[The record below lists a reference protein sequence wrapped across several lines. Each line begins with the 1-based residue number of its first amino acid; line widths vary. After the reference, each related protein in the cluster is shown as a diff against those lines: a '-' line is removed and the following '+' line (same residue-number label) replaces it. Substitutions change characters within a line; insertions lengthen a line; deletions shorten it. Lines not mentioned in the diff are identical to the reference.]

1 MLWSPNEVL
10 AYLKDDLGAKKSE
23 EEKKKLL
30 KRRIQPF
37 GGFKTW
43 PKDKEDFILIAE
55 NSEIHGPNPLFTI
68 PELDSSIDLNSLCT
82 RILSA
87 DFQGLSNNKK
97 LPRKNAQLLMPH
109 LTSQLHGAI
118 NYFFLFDSEAR
129 GFVRPTCIAYFTY
142 DKHKLIQ
149 LAGPILKTLGEA
161 AAILQHSNIFYH
173 LDDLKNLRDKIKNS
187 ALDAKNS
194 NINQM
199 CLEMRLKDVQ
209 DVVDFVENYQGN
221 EVYDKMILN
230 IMENLKKNNFS
241 YAVRKLDLL
250 STSQESSVS
259 VVDDFTFRPNV
270 KKFMKN
276 LFHICSYGV
285 VLGLYHLHVMH
296 EYFKRKYQHIF
307 CDDTSTN
314 SKGYSL
320 HFGAC
325 IKISPWKNNQ
335 SGFHKNECLMS
346 PFRIPSSLSL
356 DSDQY
361 FDCLDHAFEKI
372 LLNFIEKEEDESN
385 QNISLNLS
393 SLTLS
398 DSSDMC
404 SSSSNS
410 SGYLSMEEGVTP
422 NKCRHTKPLHMIWDV
437 LDYITVRKPDIEK
450 SFLQVLKLFNET
462 RRLLFAVLTRMP
474 IVVISTPKQLRLA
487 QDFVEALSLFI
498 PRKKKEIL
506 FVDPKRENPLTKEDL
521 SKFAVINFSLGNKKM
536 EDIIPLEMMSS
547 LCILNLKDCSFTG
560 PTYTGCILEKV
571 DQQMS
576 VLRVGSP
583 VFPILVNILIDVDS
597 TIKWWYV
604 LNTCLTDTS
613 KITKYVLSKG
623 YNRFDMQII
632 EKLYRMYR
640 H

>member
-37 GGFKTW
+37 GGFETW
-43 PKDKEDFILIAE
+43 PKDKDDFILIAE

-68 PELDSSIDLNSLCT
+68 PELDTSIDLNSLCT

-149 LAGPILKTLGEA
+149 LAGPILKTLGEGSMKGCSNFTTFKH
-161 AAILQHSNIFYH
+161 ILPSGRFKKSKRQ
-173 LDDLKNLRDKIKNS
+173 DKNS

-250 STSQESSVS
+250 SASQESSVS
-259 VVDDFTFRPNV
+259 VVEDFTFRPNV

-325 IKISPWKNNQ
+325 IKVSPW
-335 SGFHKNECLMS
+335 
-346 PFRIPSSLSL
+346 IPSSLSL

-462 RRLLFAVLTRMP
+462 RR
-474 IVVISTPKQLRLA
+474 
-487 QDFVEALSLFI
+487 
-498 PRKKKEIL
+498 KKEEVL

-521 SKFAVINFSLGNKKM
+521 SKFAVINFCLGNKKI

>member
-1 MLWSPNEVL
+1 
-10 AYLKDDLGAKKSE
+10 
-23 EEKKKLL
+23 
-30 KRRIQPF
+30 
-37 GGFKTW
+37 
-43 PKDKEDFILIAE
+43 
-55 NSEIHGPNPLFTI
+55 
-68 PELDSSIDLNSLCT
+68 
-82 RILSA
+82 
-87 DFQGLSNNKK
+87 
-97 LPRKNAQLLMPH
+97 
-109 LTSQLHGAI
+109 
-118 NYFFLFDSEAR
+118 
-129 GFVRPTCIAYFTY
+129 
-142 DKHKLIQ
+142 
-149 LAGPILKTLGEA
+149 
-161 AAILQHSNIFYH
+161 
-173 LDDLKNLRDKIKNS
+173 
-187 ALDAKNS
+187 
-194 NINQM
+194 
-199 CLEMRLKDVQ
+199 
-209 DVVDFVENYQGN
+209 
-221 EVYDKMILN
+221 
-230 IMENLKKNNFS
+230 
-241 YAVRKLDLL
+241 
-250 STSQESSVS
+250 
-259 VVDDFTFRPNV
+259 
-270 KKFMKN
+270 
-276 LFHICSYGV
+276 
-285 VLGLYHLHVMH
+285 
-296 EYFKRKYQHIF
+296 
-307 CDDTSTN
+307 
-314 SKGYSL
+314 
-320 HFGAC
+320 
-325 IKISPWKNNQ
+325 
-335 SGFHKNECLMS
+335 MS

-410 SGYLSMEEGVTP
+410 SGYLSMEECVTP

-498 PRKKKEIL
+498 PRKKKEVL

-536 EDIIPLEMMSS
+536 EDIIPLEMM
-547 LCILNLKDCSFTG
+547 
-560 PTYTGCILEKV
+560 GCILEKV

-632 EKLYRMYR
+632 EVRIKTYILDFLDHSYFL
-640 H
+640 